1 MGDAFLMPDKQQ
13 YIVER
18 FTDGGYVVL
27 EHVRGSFEAPSAWI
41 PPDAREGDVLTC
53 EIERD
58 GAESRLRL
66 VIDPEAAQERRSK
79 LSEKRAR
86 LKRGPKGDVNL

>member
-1 MGDAFLMPDKQQ
+1 MPDKQH

-27 EHVRGSFEAPSAWI
+27 EHVTGSVEVPAAWI
-41 PPDAREGDVLTC
+41 PRDAREGDVLTC
-53 EIERD
+53 DIERA
-58 GAESRLRL
+58 GTESRLRL
-66 VIDPEAAQERRSK
+66 VLDVEATEERRSK

-86 LKRGPKGDVNL
+86 LKRGPKGDLNL